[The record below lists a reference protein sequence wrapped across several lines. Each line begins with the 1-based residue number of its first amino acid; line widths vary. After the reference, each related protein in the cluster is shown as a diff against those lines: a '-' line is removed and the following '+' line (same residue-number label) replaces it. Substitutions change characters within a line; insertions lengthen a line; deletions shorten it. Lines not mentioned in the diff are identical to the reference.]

1 MTQTNA
7 PGCPGEP
14 HAHTHDHG
22 HAHGHSLAHD
32 HAGHSHDADM
42 TTADSRRRVVLAA
55 LLTGGFM
62 FAEVIGGILSGSLAL
77 LADAA
82 HMLTDTGS
90 LMLAWFGY
98 RLAARPADPARS
110 YGFGRMKVLAAFTN
124 GVLLVLLALWIIW
137 EAAARLMA
145 PVPVAGG
152 LMLGVAALGLLVNII
167 AFRILHGGAHSHD
180 LNLRGAL
187 WHVAGD
193 MLGSV
198 AAILAAVLI
207 LWQGWTLADPLLSV
221 LVALLALYGGV
232 RIMRDSGHILLE
244 GTPEGL
250 EPERIIADLVANVP
264 GVAAVNHVHAW
275 ALTESR
281 PLVTL
286 EVTPA
291 PGASAESVRR
301 AVKERLAKAFGASH
315 ATVEVI
321 ADVSAPA
328 A

>member
-14 HAHTHDHG
+14 HTHTHDHG
-22 HAHGHSLAHD
+22 HAHGHSHAHD

-42 TTADSRRRVVLAA
+42 TSADARRRVVLAA

-62 FAEVIGGILSGSLAL
+62 IAEVIGGILSGSLAL

-90 LMLAWFGY
+90 LLLAWFGY

-124 GVLLVLLALWIIW
+124 GVLLVLLAAWIIW
-137 EAAARLMA
+137 EAVHRLMA

-152 LMLGVAALGLLVNII
+152 LMLGIAALGLVVNII
-167 AFRILHGGAHSHD
+167 AFAILHGGAHKHD

-198 AAILAAVLI
+198 AAILTAVLI
-207 LWQGWTLADPLLSV
+207 LWQGWRPTLPPV
-221 LVALLALYGGV
+221 LVVCWRSMAAFAASCLPKYP
-232 RIMRDSGHILLE
+232 LE
-244 GTPEGL
+244 ARL
-250 EPERIIADLVANVP
+250 RVEPERISRTSLRMCR
-264 GVAAVNHVHAW
+264 AW
-275 ALTESR
+275 
-281 PLVTL
+281 
-286 EVTPA
+286 
-291 PGASAESVRR
+291 RR
-301 AVKERLAKAFGASH
+301 
-315 ATVEVI
+315 
-321 ADVSAPA
+321 
-328 A
+328 